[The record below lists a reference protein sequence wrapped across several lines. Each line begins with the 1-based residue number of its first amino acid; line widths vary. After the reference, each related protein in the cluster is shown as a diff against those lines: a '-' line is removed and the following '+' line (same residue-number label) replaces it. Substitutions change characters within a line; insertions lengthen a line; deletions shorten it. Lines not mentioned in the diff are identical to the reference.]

1 MKRDHLPRRNFPGKF
16 RFSWNQLASSQSLTV
31 RRADKDVERG
41 RNGDRSSV
49 LRGTQPVS
57 SRNRAA
63 ERNLRRSDGCSDP
76 ANDLSGHSRSFQL
89 PLLRQHWPHQ
99 YQVTPPELIVCNRS
113 TTPLLIIYVNLQFDI
128 AYDQP
133 ELLPLVV
140 TPGFESWSLRN

>member
-1 MKRDHLPRRNFPGKF
+1 M
-16 RFSWNQLASSQSLTV
+16 TV
-31 RRADKDVERG
+31 RGEDKDVERG

-63 ERNLRRSDGCSDP
+63 GRYLRRSDGCSDP
-76 ANDLSGHSRSFQL
+76 ADDIPGHSRSFQL

-113 TTPLLIIYVNLQFDI
+113 TTRLLIIYVNLQFDI

-133 ELLPLVV
+133 GLLALLLK
-140 TPGFESWSLRN
+140 GLQL